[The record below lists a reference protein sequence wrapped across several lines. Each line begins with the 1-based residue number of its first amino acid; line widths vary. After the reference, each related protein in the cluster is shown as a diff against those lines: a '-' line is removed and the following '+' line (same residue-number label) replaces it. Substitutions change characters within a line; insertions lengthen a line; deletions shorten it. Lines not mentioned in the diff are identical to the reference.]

1 MYMYMYMYV
10 ACIQEY
16 IHVAVLFIVTYIVQ
30 LCIMFILFYQT
41 KGRTTGLGSN
51 TTTERYTCTC
61 MLIHD
66 ITCTWTFA
74 IVQSIANNFC
84 FI

>member
-1 MYMYMYMYV
+1 
-10 ACIQEY
+10 
-16 IHVAVLFIVTYIVQ
+16 
-30 LCIMFILFYQT
+30 MFILFYQT

-74 IVQSIANNFC
+74 IVQSAANNFC